1 MRKMALVTEN
11 LESLEVLSALEVF
24 KDPDKMAVKQMM
36 PRMRKILLVTENLD
50 TLLDPN
56 LES

>member
-1 MRKMALVTEN
+1 MALVTEN